1 MISHDRSALVVIDV
15 QNDFVSGSMAIAGS
29 ERIIAPIN
37 QMAARA
43 SNLVVSVDWHPER
56 HISFASNHEGT
67 KPGDFIQAPY
77 GRQKV
82 YVDHCVQGTF
92 GAELDPRL
100 EVAKA
105 SLILRKGY
113 RADLDSFSAFHWN
126 DGVTCTGLAGYLR
139 DRAIE
144 NVYVC
149 GLARLGCVLQS
160 ALGAARE
167 GFNVFFVD
175 DASMGNAGRDEGE
188 CMALLHQ
195 AGVKVVTTGEL
206 E

>member
-1 MISHDRSALVVIDV
+1 
-15 QNDFVSGSMAIAGS
+15 MAIAGS
-29 ERIIAPIN
+29 EQIIAPIN
-37 QMAARA
+37 RMAAMTP
-43 SNLVVSVDWHPER
+43 NLVVAMDWHPHG
-56 HISFASNHEGT
+56 HISFASSHET
-67 KPGDFIQAPY
+67 NIPGDFVEVPY
-77 GRQKV
+77 GRQKL
-82 YVDHCVQGTF
+82 YVDHCVQQTW

-100 EVAKA
+100 QVANA

-113 RADLDSFSAFHWN
+113 RTDLDSFSAFHWN

-139 DRAIE
+139 DRSIE
-144 NVYVC
+144 NAYVC

-175 DASMGNAGRDEGE
+175 DASMGNAGRDEDE

-195 AGVKVVTTGEL
+195 AGVKVVKSGDL
-206 E
+206 C

>member
-1 MISHDRSALVVIDV
+1 MISHERSTLVVIDV
-15 QNDFVSGSMAIAGS
+15 QNDFVSGTMAIAGS

-37 QMAARA
+37 RMSAL
-43 SNLVVSVDWHPER
+43 SPNLVVAMDWHPR
-56 HISFASNHEGT
+56 GHISFAGSHEGNV
-67 KPGDFIQAPY
+67 PGDFIQAPY
-77 GRQKV
+77 GRQKL
-82 YVDHCVQGTF
+82 YVDHCVQGTH

-100 EVAKA
+100 EVGKA

-126 DGVTCTGLAGYLR
+126 DGVTSTGLAGYLR
-139 DRAIE
+139 DRSIE
-144 NVYVC
+144 HVYVC

-175 DASMGNAGRDEGE
+175 DASMGSAGRDEGE

-195 AGVKVVTTGEL
+195 AGVKVVASGDL